1 MSKTYSERRAAAYFT
16 AARTLYTISAD
27 ILDDVVLDTE
37 LLGRTLPWAV
47 ERAHETRQQ
56 AILVEDT
63 GRACISHQPSPATE
77 RSLSQAS
84 ARYHAARTLLDQRLR
99 RAQERTPV

>member
-63 GRACISHQPSPATE
+63 GRACVSYVHPATE